1 MGAIKSTTIKI
12 GADTKDFVKEI
23 QVADKEISK
32 TQKTA
37 NELAKSLQFEY
48 SDAKFTSA
56 QRKYQEALRATEE
69 NAEKLREKM
78 AELAESGRIDSA
90 DYSELEL
97 QLAKAE
103 TKAGELKRQLQAL
116 VDTNVETLS
125 QKFENAGEKMTS
137 LGQKM
142 TGVSVAAAG
151 VLAGG
156 VAIAK
161 SAAETGAEI
170 DDLSQRF
177 IVSAETIQRWRYL
190 AMQGGVDADVFTKSL
205 VKMRAVVAD
214 VAAGTSNKA
223 TEALF
228 SLGVDPTRFSSTE
241 EMFNSITAALAKM
254 EDKTLQAAYANE
266 IFGDKI
272 ATEMLQYLNT
282 GAEEI
287 AKWNAEFDSM
297 PTLTGENVEA
307 LAAFDDV
314 LNRFNTSTCNAGA
327 MLGSAFAPVLERFL
341 VFLEQNVLPAIKEFS
356 KWFES
361 LDPFLQDTIAGFLGL
376 LALSAPMLLLFG
388 NLSKGIGSL
397 VGMFENLNAA
407 QVKTAAGFAAI
418 GAALGL
424 AFDLLANWQDM
435 TDLEKVLK
443 TLALAA
449 LVAAAAMTVFH
460 SSWSLGLAVGA
471 ITAGVVAGV
480 AAINAAK
487 DEILPGEEDVS
498 MGALP
503 SAQDYGDYT
512 VPNYTAT
519 QGTYTE
525 NTYSDTYNVT
535 VQIDGTK
542 LSAEEI
548 ADAVGKRLA
557 TLSQAR
563 R

>member
-1 MGAIKSTTIKI
+1 MGAIKSMTIKV
-12 GADTKDFVKEI
+12 GADTKDFIKEI

-418 GAALGL
+418 GAAIGL